1 MKRNIFQL
9 ILGVLIGVISIN
21 CSSASAQ
28 WIGPPVLVQQPLVDV
43 VQLNRFAQK
52 NSNNNS
58 QISSKIIKRSK
69 VSSNISLT
77 YLPSIQRRNIN
88 LAGFV
93 KKSRE
98 TDPAGAAEMAKLFA
112 STDIIEVI
120 GQAVAA
126 AGLQVN
132 NVADAYSIYWTSAW
146 NASRGSTK
154 TPSKRQM
161 TSIKS
166 LVANAILVTPAFVS
180 ANDSQKQ
187 EYAEALLIQA
197 ALIDSAMEKANGDP
211 IQLRAIAKAVR
222 KGAKASGFDLD
233 NVTLT
238 EEGFVSSSRETGSL
252 EAGNDNHLA
261 STPIRLVRSTDSNYV
276 LIAAASGAGLGG
288 VFLLGKVMGRKN

>member
-77 YLPSIQRRNIN
+77 YQPSIQRRNIN

-120 GQAVAA
+120 SQAVAA

>member
-1 MKRNIFQL
+1 MKRNTFHL

-28 WIGPPVLVQQPLVDV
+28 WIGPPVLVQQSLVDV

-58 QISSKIIKRSK
+58 QNSSRIIKRSK
-69 VSSNISLT
+69 ISSNISLT
-77 YLPSIQRRNIN
+77 YQPSIQRRNIN
-88 LAGFV
+88 LASFV

>member
-77 YLPSIQRRNIN
+77 YQPSIQRRNIN

>member
-77 YLPSIQRRNIN
+77 YQPSIQRRNIN
-88 LAGFV
+88 LASFV

-238 EEGFVSSSRETGSL
+238 EEGFVSSSRKTG
-252 EAGNDNHLA
+252 
-261 STPIRLVRSTDSNYV
+261 
-276 LIAAASGAGLGG
+276 
-288 VFLLGKVMGRKN
+288 

>member
-1 MKRNIFQL
+1 
-9 ILGVLIGVISIN
+9 VIQFIEWVIAVKKSMVYSLSGFAVSLVFFSN
-21 CSSASAQ
+21 NVASAQ

-43 VQLNRFAQK
+43 VELNRFAQK
-52 NSNNNS
+52 NYNNN
-58 QISSKIIKRSK
+58 QISSKNVRISSK
-69 VSSNISLT
+69 ILLT
-77 YLPSIQRRNIN
+77 YQPSIQRRNIN
-88 LAGFV
+88 LARFV
-93 KKSRE
+93 KKARE
-98 TDPAGAAEMAKLFA
+98 TDPAGAAEMEKLFA
-112 STDIIEVI
+112 STDIIRAI

-132 NVADAYSIYWTSAW
+132 NVADVYSIYWTSAW
-146 NASRGSTK
+146 NASRGSTE

-211 IQLRAIAKAVR
+211 VQLRAIAKAVR

-238 EEGFVSSSRETGSL
+238 EEGFVSSSRKTG
-252 EAGNDNHLA
+252 
-261 STPIRLVRSTDSNYV
+261 
-276 LIAAASGAGLGG
+276 
-288 VFLLGKVMGRKN
+288 